1 MLQVLN
7 IIDKLNEISEQL
19 KDWIMSHAKTG
30 PFEQPLFWIGAFC
43 LGLAIFGFAYHALQ
57 KEK

>member
-7 IIDKLNEISEQL
+7 IIDKLNEFSDQMR
-19 KDWIMSHAKTG
+19 DWITSHAKTG

-43 LGLAIFGFAYHALQ
+43 LGLAIFGLTYHALQ